1 MNVGEFR
8 EKYGVGLNYSGDLSI
23 CMKYADKEVEAFAVC
38 MNSHA
43 FVFKGARA
51 YFCYIDGFRM
61 PIEKVIEY
69 ISLLSLSVRMFLRV

>member
-1 MNVGEFR
+1 
-8 EKYGVGLNYSGDLSI
+8 
-23 CMKYADKEVEAFAVC
+23 MKYADKEVETFAVC

-61 PIEKVIEY
+61 PLDKVLERIESAKLERVDVPESLRRY
-69 ISLLSLSVRMFLRV
+69 ILLNSV